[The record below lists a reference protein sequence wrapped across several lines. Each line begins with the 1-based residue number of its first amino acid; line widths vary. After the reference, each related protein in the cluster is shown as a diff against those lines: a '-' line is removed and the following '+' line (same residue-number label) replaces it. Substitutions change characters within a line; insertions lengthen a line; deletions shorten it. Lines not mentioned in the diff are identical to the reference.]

1 MRQMKNK
8 KAIKGIWQD
17 DDGWWATLKPEYGW
31 GVDDNHVV
39 NGETW
44 EQLCEAMKDVHK
56 IK

>member
-8 KAIKGIWQD
+8 KTVKEIWQD